1 MERRV
6 LLLVIFLISFYS
18 FLFSEALRDGERLVY
33 DIHYG
38 VIRAGT
44 ATLNIEKMEYRDED
58 AWRIWTTAE
67 TNAFFDRIFRVRDFI
82 ESIATRDSLFSL
94 KYTKRL
100 HEGRYRQ
107 HRIHSNFLDQGF
119 SIYSRFRFSQG
130 VFVDERIEIPSN
142 TFDVLSSFFKVRT
155 LDLEVGQE
163 IRLPVTS
170 DGRNYMAIVRV
181 LRRER
186 INTILGDVYCFVIQ
200 PDLEGDALF
209 QQTGDIFIWLTDD
222 DRKLPIL
229 LQSRIIFGHF
239 RATLR
244 AIEMI

>member
-6 LLLVIFLISFYS
+6 VLLIVLLVSVFS
-18 FLFSEALRDGERLVY
+18 FLYSDALRDGERLVY

-44 ATLNIEKMEYRDED
+44 ATVNIEKIEYRDLE

-67 TNAFFDRIFRVRDFI
+67 TTTFFDRIFRVRDFI
-82 ESIATRDSLFSL
+82 ESIATRDSLYSL

-119 SIYSRFRFSQG
+119 SIYSRFNHPRGEWMEQ
-130 VFVDERIEIPSN
+130 RMEIPSA
-142 TFDVLSSFFKVRT
+142 TFDVLSCFFKVRT
-155 LDLEVGQE
+155 MDLEVGQE
-163 IRLPVTS
+163 ITLPVTS
-170 DGRNYMAIVRV
+170 DGKNYTAIVRV

-186 INTILGDVYCFVIQ
+186 IRTILGEIDCLVIQ

-209 QQTGDIFIWLTDD
+209 QQTGDIFVWLTDD
-222 DRKLPIL
+222 ERKLPVL
-229 LQSRIIFGHF
+229 LQSRVIFGHF

-244 AIEMI
+244 AIEQI